1 MIIPKKDKL
10 SKTELKQVED
20 IASASACSI
29 LEIQGRN
36 RCVYAILGDE
46 TQEVMFKR
54 IAGLSFI
61 RKVDRIESP
70 YKLMD
75 RRSALSDHRVK
86 VGKVEVGKDCPFIIA
101 GPCTIDPANQSLFLE
116 TAHAL
121 KEAGVNGL
129 RGGVWKPRTNPYS
142 YQGDN
147 KSLEIILKAREETGL
162 PIDIEVMDSDQ
173 LKLALEAKVDV
184 LQVGTRNALNY
195 SLLKEIGKLSA
206 GSNASVLLKR
216 GRHVASPNEFIAA
229 AEYIVAEGNPNV
241 MLCPRGTTPTLDGY
255 RNQPDESI
263 SPLLKSKTW
272 APVVVDPSHSVGH
285 SEYVMACSLSAI
297 AYGADGLCI
306 ESHIN
311 PAKGIGDDP
320 KQAVKPGR
328 IREIV
333 ETAGLL
339 WSNRFQAAN

>member
-10 SKTELKQVED
+10 SVEELMQVEK
-20 IASASACSI
+20 IAEYSECSI

-54 IAGLSFI
+54 IAGLPFI

-75 RRSALSDHRVK
+75 RRSALVDHRVK
-86 VGKVEVGKDCPFIIA
+86 VGNSEVGKNSLFVVG
-101 GPCTIDPANQSLFLE
+101 GPCTIDPANPNLYIE

-121 KEAGVNGL
+121 KEAGVNAL

-142 YQGDN
+142 FQGDN
-147 KSLEIILKAREETGL
+147 HSLDIILKAKEETGL
-162 PIDIEVMDSDQ
+162 PIDVEVMDSKQ
-173 LKLALEAKVDV
+173 LKLAIKAKVDV

-206 GSNASVLLKR
+206 GTKSAVLLKR
-216 GRHVASPNEFIAA
+216 GRHVASPTEFIAA
-229 AEYIVAEGNPNV
+229 AEYIVVGGNPNV
-241 MLCPRGTTPTLDGY
+241 MLCPRGTTPALDGY
-255 RNQPDESI
+255 RNHPDEAI
-263 SPLLKSKTW
+263 TPLLRSKTW

-285 SEYVMACSLSAI
+285 SEYVKACSLAAV

-306 ESHIN
+306 ESHID
-311 PAKGIGDDP
+311 PGKGIGDDP
-320 KQAVKPGR
+320 KQAVTPNKMK
-328 IREIV
+328 EIIDSCK
-333 ETAGLL
+333 TL
-339 WSNRFQAAN
+339 WQHRYSP

>member
-1 MIIPKKDKL
+1 MIIPKNEKL
-10 SKTELKQVED
+10 STNELKKVEA
-20 IASASACSI
+20 IAADAECSI

-54 IAGLSFI
+54 IAGLPFI

-75 RRSALSDHRVK
+75 RRSALADHRVK
-86 VGKVEVGKDCPFIIA
+86 VGQVEVGKDAPFIIA
-101 GPCTIDPANQSLFLE
+101 GPCTIDPANPKLFME

-121 KEAGVNGL
+121 KEAGANGL

-147 KSLEIILKAREETGL
+147 KALEIILEAREMTGL
-162 PIDIEVMDSDQ
+162 PIDLEVMDSEQ
-173 LKLALEAKVDV
+173 LKLALGAKVDV

-195 SLLKEIGKLSA
+195 SLLKEIGRLSVGTESA
-206 GSNASVLLKR
+206 VLLKR

-241 MLCPRGTTPTLDGY
+241 MLCPRGTTPALDGY
-255 RNQPDESI
+255 RNHPDESI

-285 SEYVMACSLSAI
+285 ADYVKACSLAAI

-306 ESHIN
+306 ESHID
-311 PAKGIGDDP
+311 PSKGIGDDP
-320 KQAVKPGR
+320 KQAVKPEM
-328 IREIV
+328 IQEIIK
-333 ETAGLL
+333 ACKAL
-339 WSNRFQAAN
+339 WENRFNA

>member
-1 MIIPKKDKL
+1 MIIPKNEKL
-10 SKTELKQVED
+10 STNELKKVEA
-20 IASASACSI
+20 IAADAECSI

-54 IAGLSFI
+54 IAGLPFI

-75 RRSALSDHRVK
+75 RRSALADHRVK
-86 VGKVEVGKDCPFIIA
+86 VGQVEVGKDAPFIIA
-101 GPCTIDPANQSLFLE
+101 GPCTIDPANPNLFME

-121 KEAGVNGL
+121 KEAGANGL

-147 KSLEIILKAREETGL
+147 KALEIILEARDMTGL
-162 PIDIEVMDSDQ
+162 PIDLEVMDSEQ
-173 LKLALEAKVDV
+173 LKLALEAKIDV

-195 SLLKEIGKLSA
+195 SLLKEIGRLSVGTESA
-206 GSNASVLLKR
+206 VLLKR

-241 MLCPRGTTPTLDGY
+241 MLCPRGTTPALDGY
-255 RNQPDESI
+255 RNHPDESI

-285 SEYVMACSLSAI
+285 ADYVKACSLAAI

-306 ESHIN
+306 ESHID
-311 PAKGIGDDP
+311 PSKGIGDDP
-320 KQAVKPGR
+320 KQAVKPEM
-328 IREIV
+328 IQEIIK
-333 ETAGLL
+333 ACKAL
-339 WSNRFQAAN
+339 WENRFKA

>member
-1 MIIPKKDKL
+1 MIIPKNEKL
-10 SKTELKQVED
+10 STNELKKVEA
-20 IASASACSI
+20 IAADAECSI

-54 IAGLSFI
+54 IAGLPFI

-75 RRSALSDHRVK
+75 RRSALADHRVK
-86 VGKVEVGKDCPFIIA
+86 VGQVEVGKDAPFIIA
-101 GPCTIDPANQSLFLE
+101 GPCTIDPANPNLFME

-121 KEAGVNGL
+121 KEAGANGL

-147 KSLEIILKAREETGL
+147 KALEIILEAREMTGL
-162 PIDIEVMDSDQ
+162 PIDLEVMDSEQ
-173 LKLALEAKVDV
+173 LKLALGAKVDV

-195 SLLKEIGKLSA
+195 SLLKEIGRLSVGTESA
-206 GSNASVLLKR
+206 VLLKR

-241 MLCPRGTTPTLDGY
+241 MLCPRGTTPALDGY
-255 RNQPDESI
+255 RNHPDESI

-285 SEYVMACSLSAI
+285 ADYVKACSLAAI

-306 ESHIN
+306 ESHID
-311 PAKGIGDDP
+311 PSKGIGDDP
-320 KQAVKPGR
+320 KQAVKPEMVQEV
-328 IREIV
+328 IK
-333 ETAGLL
+333 ACKAL
-339 WSNRFQAAN
+339 WENRFKA

>member
-1 MIIPKKDKL
+1 MIIPKNEKL
-10 SKTELKQVED
+10 STNELKKVEA
-20 IASASACSI
+20 IAADAECSI

-54 IAGLSFI
+54 IAGLPFI

-75 RRSALSDHRVK
+75 RRSALADHRVK
-86 VGKVEVGKDCPFIIA
+86 VGQVEVGKDAPFIIA
-101 GPCTIDPANQSLFLE
+101 GPCTIDPANPNLFME

-121 KEAGVNGL
+121 KEAGANGL

-147 KSLEIILKAREETGL
+147 KALEIILEAREMTGL
-162 PIDIEVMDSDQ
+162 PIDLEVMDSEQ
-173 LKLALEAKVDV
+173 LKLALGAKVDV

-195 SLLKEIGKLSA
+195 SLLKEIGRLSVGTESA
-206 GSNASVLLKR
+206 VLLKR

-241 MLCPRGTTPTLDGY
+241 MLCPRGTTPALDGY
-255 RNQPDESI
+255 RNHPDESI

-285 SEYVMACSLSAI
+285 ADYVKACSLAAI

-306 ESHIN
+306 ESHID
-311 PAKGIGDDP
+311 PSKGIGDDP
-320 KQAVKPGR
+320 KQAVKPEMVQ
-328 IREIV
+328 EIIK
-333 ETAGLL
+333 ACKAL
-339 WSNRFQAAN
+339 WENRFKA

>member
-10 SKTELKQVED
+10 SAEELKQVEK
-20 IASASACSI
+20 IANDSECSI

-46 TQEVMFKR
+46 SKEIMFKR
-54 IAGLSFI
+54 IAGLPFI
-61 RKVDRIESP
+61 STVDRIESP

-75 RRSALSDHRVK
+75 RRSALTDHRVK
-86 VGKVEVGKDCPFIIA
+86 VGETEVGKDSPFVIG
-101 GPCTIDPANQSLFLE
+101 GPCTIDPANPNLFIE

-121 KEAGVNGL
+121 KEVGVNAL

-142 YQGDN
+142 FQGNND
-147 KSLEIILKAREETGL
+147 SLNIIVKAKEETGL
-162 PIDIEVMDSDQ
+162 PIDIEVMDSEQ
-173 LKLALEAKVDV
+173 LKLAVEAKVDV

-195 SLLKEIGKLSA
+195 SLLKEIGRVSA
-206 GSNASVLLKR
+206 GTNSAVLLKR

-241 MLCPRGTTPTLDGY
+241 ILCPRGSTPALEGY
-255 RNQPDESI
+255 RNHPDEAI

-285 SEYVMACSLSAI
+285 SEYVKACALASI

-306 ESHIN
+306 ESHID
-311 PAKGIGDDP
+311 PGKGIGDDP
-320 KQAVKPGR
+320 KQAITPDKMK
-328 IREIV
+328 EII
-333 ETAGLL
+333 ESCCLL
-339 WSNRFQAAN
+339 WQDRYSPCL

>member
-10 SKTELKQVED
+10 SVEELKQVEK
-20 IASASACSI
+20 IAADSECTI

-70 YKLMD
+70 YRLMD
-75 RRSALSDHRVK
+75 RRSALADHRVK
-86 VGKVEVGKDCPFIIA
+86 IGMIEVGKKVPFIIG
-101 GPCTIDPANQSLFLE
+101 GPCTIDPTNPSLFLE

-121 KEAGVNGL
+121 KEVGINGL

-147 KSLEIILKAREETGL
+147 KSLEIILQAREETGL
-162 PIDIEVMDSDQ
+162 PIDIEVMDLEH

-195 SLLKEIGKLSA
+195 SLLKEIGRLSA
-206 GSNASVLLKR
+206 GTDSAVLLKR

-241 MLCPRGTTPTLDGY
+241 MLCPRGTTPALDGY

-272 APVVVDPSHSVGH
+272 APIVVDPSHSVGH
-285 SEYVMACSLSAI
+285 SEYVMACSLAAI

-306 ESHIN
+306 ESHID

-320 KQAVKPGR
+320 KQAVTPEKMQQI
-328 IREIV
+328 IRN
-333 ETAGLL
+333 
-339 WSNRFQAAN
+339 SQAIWEQRYQP

>member
-10 SKTELKQVED
+10 SVEELMQVEK
-20 IASASACSI
+20 IAEYSECSI

-36 RCVYAILGDE
+36 QCVYAILGDE

-54 IAGLSFI
+54 IAGLPFI

-75 RRSALSDHRVK
+75 RRSALVDHRVK
-86 VGKVEVGKDCPFIIA
+86 VGNSEVGKNSLFVVG
-101 GPCTIDPANQSLFLE
+101 GPCTIDPANPNLYIE

-121 KEAGVNGL
+121 KEAGVNAL

-142 YQGDN
+142 FQGDN
-147 KSLEIILKAREETGL
+147 HSLDIILKAKEETGL
-162 PIDIEVMDSDQ
+162 PIDVEVMDSKQ
-173 LKLALEAKVDV
+173 LKLAIKAKVDV

-206 GSNASVLLKR
+206 GTKSAVLLKR

-241 MLCPRGTTPTLDGY
+241 MLCPRGTTPALDGY
-255 RNQPDESI
+255 RNHPDEAI
-263 SPLLKSKTW
+263 TPLLRSKTW

-285 SEYVMACSLSAI
+285 SEYVKACSLAAV

-306 ESHIN
+306 ESHID
-311 PAKGIGDDP
+311 PGKGIGDDP
-320 KQAVKPGR
+320 KQAVTPNKMK
-328 IREIV
+328 EIIDSCK
-333 ETAGLL
+333 TL
-339 WSNRFQAAN
+339 WQHRYSP

>member
-1 MIIPKKDKL
+1 MIIPKKEKL
-10 SKTELKQVED
+10 SADELKQVET
-20 IASASACSI
+20 IAADSECSI

-54 IAGLSFI
+54 IAGLPFI

-75 RRSALSDHRVK
+75 RRSALADHRVK
-86 VGKVEVGKDCPFIIA
+86 VGQVEVGGETPFVIA
-101 GPCTIDPANQSLFLE
+101 GPCTIDPANPNLFLE

-121 KEAGVNGL
+121 KEVGVDGL

-147 KSLEIILKAREETGL
+147 KALQIILEAREETGL
-162 PIDIEVMDSDQ
+162 PIDLEVMDSGQ
-173 LKLALEAKVDV
+173 LKLAIEAKVDV

-206 GSNASVLLKR
+206 GTDSTVLLKR

-241 MLCPRGTTPTLDGY
+241 MLCPRGTTPALDGF
-255 RNQPDESI
+255 RNHPDESI

-285 SEYVMACSLSAI
+285 SEYVKACSLAAI

-306 ESHIN
+306 EAHID

-320 KQAVKPGR
+320 KQAVKPEVIKDIIDASG
-328 IREIV
+328 
-333 ETAGLL
+333 TL
-339 WSNRFQAAN
+339 WSQRYQP

>member
-1 MIIPKKDKL
+1 MIIPKKEKL
-10 SKTELKQVED
+10 SAEELSKVET
-20 IASASACSI
+20 IAADSDCSI

-54 IAGLSFI
+54 IAGLPFI

-75 RRSALSDHRVK
+75 RRSALTDHRVK
-86 VGKVEVGKDCPFIIA
+86 VGEVEVGRDAPFVIA
-101 GPCTIDPANQSLFLE
+101 GPCTIDPANPNLFVE

-121 KEAGVNGL
+121 KEAGANGL

-147 KSLEIILKAREETGL
+147 NALEIILNAREETGL
-162 PIDIEVMDSDQ
+162 PIDLEVMDSGQ
-173 LKLALEAKVDV
+173 LKLAVEAKVDI

-195 SLLKEIGKLSA
+195 SLLKDIGRLSTGTDSA
-206 GSNASVLLKR
+206 VLLKR

-241 MLCPRGTTPTLDGY
+241 MLCPRGTTPALDGY
-255 RNQPDESI
+255 RNHPDESI
-263 SPLLKSKTW
+263 TPLLKNKTW

-285 SEYVMACSLSAI
+285 SEYVKACSLAAI

-306 ESHIN
+306 ESHID

-320 KQAVKPGR
+320 KQAVKPEV
-328 IREIV
+328 IKEIID
-333 ETAGLL
+333 ACKAL
-339 WSNRFQAAN
+339 WSHRYKA

>member
-1 MIIPKKDKL
+1 MIIPKKEKL
-10 SKTELKQVED
+10 SAKELSKVET
-20 IASASACSI
+20 IAADSDCSI

-54 IAGLSFI
+54 IAGLPFI

-75 RRSALSDHRVK
+75 RRSALADHRVK
-86 VGKVEVGKDCPFIIA
+86 VGQVEVGRDAPFVIA
-101 GPCTIDPANQSLFLE
+101 GPCTIDPANPNLFVE

-121 KEAGVNGL
+121 KEAGAYGL

-147 KSLEIILKAREETGL
+147 NALEIILNAREETGL
-162 PIDIEVMDSDQ
+162 PIDLEVMDSGQ
-173 LKLALEAKVDV
+173 LKLAVEAKVDI

-195 SLLKEIGKLSA
+195 SLLKDIGRLSTGTDSA
-206 GSNASVLLKR
+206 VLLKR

-241 MLCPRGTTPTLDGY
+241 MLCPRGTTPALDGY
-255 RNQPDESI
+255 RNHPDESI
-263 SPLLKSKTW
+263 TPLLKNKTW

-285 SEYVMACSLSAI
+285 SEYVKACSLAAV

-306 ESHIN
+306 ESHID

-320 KQAVKPGR
+320 KQAVKPEV
-328 IREIV
+328 IKEIID
-333 ETAGLL
+333 ACKAL
-339 WSNRFQAAN
+339 WSHRYKA

>member
-10 SKTELKQVED
+10 SIEELKKVEQ
-20 IASASACSI
+20 IASTSECTI

-54 IAGLSFI
+54 IAGLPFI

-75 RRSALSDHRVK
+75 SRSALADHRVK
-86 VGKVEVGKDCPFIIA
+86 VGSMDVGKDSPFIIA
-101 GPCTIDPANQSLFLE
+101 GPCTIDPANPKLFLE

-121 KEAGVNGL
+121 REAGANAL

-142 YQGDN
+142 YQGD
-147 KSLEIILKAREETGL
+147 SQALEIILQAREETGL
-162 PIDIEVMDSDQ
+162 PIDVEVMDLEQ
-173 LKLALEAKVDV
+173 LKLALDVKVDV

-195 SLLKEIGKLSA
+195 SLLKQIGHLSVGTESA
-206 GSNASVLLKR
+206 VLLKR

-241 MLCPRGTTPTLDGY
+241 MLCPRGTTPALDGY
-255 RNQPDESI
+255 RNHPDESI
-263 SPLLKSKTW
+263 SPLLKNKTW

-285 SEYVMACSLSAI
+285 SDYVMACSLAAI

-306 ESHIN
+306 ESHID

-320 KQAVKPGR
+320 KQAVCPNK
-328 IREIV
+328 IKEII
-333 ETAGLL
+333 G
-339 WSNRFQAAN
+339 AAKIIWNKRYVA

>member
-1 MIIPKKDKL
+1 MIIPKNEKL
-10 SKTELKQVED
+10 SKNELKKVEA
-20 IASASACSI
+20 IAADAECSI

-54 IAGLSFI
+54 IAGLPFI

-75 RRSALSDHRVK
+75 RRSALADHRVK
-86 VGKVEVGKDCPFIIA
+86 VGQVEVGKDAPFIIA
-101 GPCTIDPANQSLFLE
+101 GPCTIDPANPNLFME

-121 KEAGVNGL
+121 KEAGANGL

-147 KSLEIILKAREETGL
+147 KALEIILEAREMTGL
-162 PIDIEVMDSDQ
+162 PIDLEVMDSEQ
-173 LKLALEAKVDV
+173 LKLALGAKVDV

-195 SLLKEIGKLSA
+195 SLLKEIGRLSVGTESA
-206 GSNASVLLKR
+206 VLLKR

-241 MLCPRGTTPTLDGY
+241 MLCPRGTTPALDGY
-255 RNQPDESI
+255 RNHPDESI

-285 SEYVMACSLSAI
+285 ADYVKACSLAAI

-306 ESHIN
+306 ESHID
-311 PAKGIGDDP
+311 PSKGIGDDP
-320 KQAVKPGR
+320 KQAVKPEMVQ
-328 IREIV
+328 EIIK
-333 ETAGLL
+333 ACKAL
-339 WSNRFQAAN
+339 WENRFKA